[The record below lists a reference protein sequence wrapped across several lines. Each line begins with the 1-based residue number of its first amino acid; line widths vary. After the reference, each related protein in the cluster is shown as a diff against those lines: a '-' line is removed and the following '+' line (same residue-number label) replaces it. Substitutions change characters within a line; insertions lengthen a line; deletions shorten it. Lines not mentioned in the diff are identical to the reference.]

1 MQKKEINK
9 HRVNVSENFGAP
21 VVTSLNPMS
30 SFDLIEEE
38 NMELSHI
45 HLAVLGI
52 IFYEKKNLNLFFFQ
66 RSCILEYCVEQ
77 LENKD
82 PPVHN
87 YLLSLYIK
95 HQPEAVWPYFQRFKG

>member
-1 MQKKEINK
+1 MQKKEINN

-30 SFDLIEEE
+30 SFDLIEE

-45 HLAVLGI
+45 HNTLLR
-52 IFYEKKNLNLFFFQ
+52 KKNLNFFFQ
-66 RSCILEYCVEQ
+66 HSCILEYCVEQ

>member
-1 MQKKEINK
+1 
-9 HRVNVSENFGAP
+9 
-21 VVTSLNPMS
+21 MS
-30 SFDLIEEE
+30 SFGLIEE

-45 HLAVLGI
+45 HLAVSGI
-52 IFYEKKNLNLFFFQ
+52 IFYEKNLSLFFFQ
-66 RSCILEYCVEQ
+66 HSCILEYCVEQ